1 MLLNNLFQIGTLIL
15 LLLAIVFVIICL
27 KSGRIGRGILQMLWH
42 LGGFAVVAFVVLTGA
57 AMAAGAMV
65 VAFTFIIKWSLVIL
79 VTALISITIKA
90 LLHQGGFTKMEKR
103 FKTSD
108 MLEVLKH
115 ADGVSVYDIFTA
127 AYSRKSNYPKSHD
140 WFILRLFQEIT
151 DFVENGFLTGSLY
164 AGNISKDCRNLQN
177 FKIRTITINKDNIES
192 VYNFNGNENW
202 ILIFT
207 DGSVTEIKEI
217 NLVDKDSFDFIV
229 CDEYRKDVE
238 FDLSIEHRIMS
249 GFFISKKIK
258 GYLYK
263 KSDDDIFKDNAVII
277 PDPCWFHYMKS
288 ATINGESLIML
299 AGNKFD
305 RNSRIHCPGLLKIN
319 SWHSIGP
326 LMFSRAKNYLKLYY
340 SMVKN
345 NRWSYAFKGLLI
357 LGDVENDGLIYPGFT
372 WDKGYVKNDLVVYCE
387 KGNEFACDPKDFA
400 GYLLTIS
407 TLNPFFFALTDVL
420 SFILRHPSYK
430 KEIPEN
436 VFDKENLTG
445 KQIDIFTFIGLLH
458 YLGNGKIDNFEL
470 YQIAS
475 FFYSA
480 DSGNDF
486 APADLIFNIPV
497 SEWRHKYLKPFES
510 VVKWWIG
517 HIRCDYTDWLLC
529 SPKFNSNH
537 LERRGYKNRELM
549 LDIAKTR
556 TTTNKIG
563 SVRLNSGIYSSFP
576 VIASRLMDFMYQ
588 KGFDVE
594 NTFPVPR
601 YQDRH
606 EIGYLYLPA
615 SQIYTPVIVSYQN
628 SLEELHIY
636 CPRTYVIH
644 EKAIYKCKNLKR
656 IYFHLIPSDGT
667 INMDLEEE
675 DYTLRISPDAFC
687 DCPNLTKVD
696 IIDTLHSDKELS
708 SVSYELENI
717 GIGVNGVRYHKS
729 HAGFDYDVFY
739 AIPDFRFDDR
749 FYVYDRI
756 CFNLLDSAFERF
768 LYDRNKDQD
777 FVPITEREW
786 VTALD
791 YHRETDACAGGIMKF
806 LVAHNLRY
814 DTKVPISDVP
824 DLIYNEDFSH
834 PFMSWLLNNGKITE
848 EEVVKFLDQGP
859 SIYDEDDEDDGE

>member
-1 MLLNNLFQIGTLIL
+1 M
-15 LLLAIVFVIICL
+15 
-27 KSGRIGRGILQMLWH
+27 R
-42 LGGFAVVAFVVLTGA
+42 
-57 AMAAGAMV
+57 
-65 VAFTFIIKWSLVIL
+65 KW
-79 VTALISITIKA
+79 
-90 LLHQGGFTKMEKR
+90 FKM
-103 FKTSD
+103 SD
-108 MLEVLKH
+108 MLEALTH
-115 ADGVSVYDIFTA
+115 SDGADADMLNLYTVTLIQ
-127 AYSRKSNYPKSHD
+127 KSSYPSNHN
-140 WFILRLFQEIT
+140 WFILRVFQEIT
-151 DFVENGFLTGSLY
+151 DFVENGFLAGALY
-164 AGNISKDCRNLQN
+164 AGNIVKDCQNLQN
-177 FKIRTITINKDNIES
+177 IKIRTINKDNIKS
-192 VYNFNGNENW
+192 IYNFNDNESW

-207 DGSVTEIKEI
+207 DSSVTEIKEI
-217 NLVDKDSFDFIV
+217 NLADKDSFDFIAY
-229 CDEYRKDVE
+229 DKYRNDTI
-238 FDLSIEHRIMS
+238 FDLSINHRIMS
-249 GFFISKKIK
+249 GFFISEKIK
-258 GYLYK
+258 EYLYK
-263 KSDDDIFKDNAVII
+263 KSDDDIFKDRPMII
-277 PDPCWFHYMKS
+277 PDPYWFDYVKS
-288 ATINGESLIML
+288 ATVNGESLFL
-299 AGNKFD
+299 YFGGEY
-305 RNSRIHCPGLLKIN
+305 CPGLLKVN
-319 SWHSIGP
+319 SWHSIGS
-326 LMFSRAKNYLKLYY
+326 LMFSRAKNYVELYY
-340 SMVKN
+340 LMVRNKQC
-345 NRWSYAFKGLLI
+345 SLSFKGILI
-357 LGDVENDGLIYPGFT
+357 PDIEVNDGLIYPGFK
-372 WDKGYVKNDLVVYCE
+372 WAKGYVKNDLVVYCQ
-387 KGNEFACDPKDFA
+387 KGDEFALGSENFVRCLLDVSRPK
-400 GYLLTIS
+400 
-407 TLNPFFFALTDVL
+407 PFLFALTDAL
-420 SFILRHPSYK
+420 SFVLRHPSYK

-436 VFDKENLTG
+436 VFDKEKLSE
-445 KQIDIFTFIGLLH
+445 KPIDIFTFIGLLH

-475 FFYSA
+475 FFCTSYS
-480 DSGNDF
+480 GI
-486 APADLIFNIPV
+486 DLASVDAVFDISV

-517 HIRCDYTDWLLC
+517 HIRCDYTDRLLY
-529 SPKFNSNH
+529 SPNLDFNYIK
-537 LERRGYKNRELM
+537 RRGYKNRELM
-549 LDIAKTR
+549 LDMAKTR
-556 TTTNKIG
+556 TTAREID
-563 SVRLNSGIYSSFP
+563 SVELNSSIYSSFP

-594 NTFPVPR
+594 NIFPVPR
-601 YQDRH
+601 YQDHH
-606 EIGYLYLPA
+606 EIGYLYLA
-615 SQIYTPVIVSYQN
+615 TSQIYTSLIVSYQK

-644 EKAIYKCKNLKR
+644 EKAIYRCENLKR

-667 INMDLEEE
+667 INTDLEGE

-848 EEVVKFLDQGP
+848 EEVVKFLD
-859 SIYDEDDEDDGE
+859 